1 MSRTRTAS
9 GWAMT
14 VVMALALIGLAA
26 LCGLVANAASPEGLP
41 LVAPAAPAGVR
52 HIGLDAAID
61 AHAAGTAFLDAR
73 VTRAYRAGHI
83 AAAHSVHY
91 AVRLELEGRLRALV
105 ADDDAIVV
113 YCTGVDC
120 PAADRLADWLLRNG
134 WRNVAVFDDG
144 YPVWRAAGLEVERGD
159 DGGVTP

>member
-1 MSRTRTAS
+1 
-9 GWAMT
+9 MT

-83 AAAHSVHY
+83 AAAHSVPY
-91 AVRLELEGRLRALV
+91 AERLELEGRLRALV
-105 ADDDAIVV
+105 ADDDPIVV

-144 YPVWRAAGLEVERGD
+144 YPVWRAAGLDVERGD

>member
-1 MSRTRTAS
+1 MSETRTAS
-9 GWAMT
+9 GWTMT
-14 VVMALALIGLAA
+14 VLTALALVALATA
-26 LCGLVANAASPEGLP
+26 CGLVANAASPKGLP

-61 AHAAGTAFLDAR
+61 AHAAGTTFLDAR

-83 AAAHSVHY
+83 AAAHSVPY
-91 AVRLELEGRLRALV
+91 SQRLQLEDMLRALV
-105 ADDDAIVV
+105 ADDDPIVV

-120 PAADRLADWLLRNG
+120 PAAGRLADWMLRNG

-144 YPVWRAAGLEVERGD
+144 YPVWRSAGLEVERGD
-159 DGGVTP
+159 GGGVGP